1 MSLLTDRPER
11 LIHALKRLKS
21 GSLGV
26 KSRDTDI
33 VKISAATNEIIIDL
47 QNIEIVKDLLEPFMK
62 LGVLSPGVEEKEE
75 KQENKSVMEKL
86 KMIKGFAENLRE
98 ERMTISIRRMSEP
111 VLVIGEGANPRLS
124 KLVLGSNIQADIIK
138 IISLMRALR

>member
-1 MSLLTDRPER
+1 MSVVTVRPER
-11 LIHALKRLKS
+11 LIRALKRLKS
-21 GSLGV
+21 GSLSV

-33 VKISAATNEIIIDL
+33 VKISVATNEISIDL
-47 QNIEIVKDLLEPFMK
+47 QNIEIMKDLLEPFRK
-62 LGVLSPGVEEKEE
+62 LGVLSPGVEEKE
-75 KQENKSVMEKL
+75 ENKSVMEKL

-111 VLVIGEGANPRLS
+111 VLVIGERANPRLS

-138 IISLMRALR
+138 ILSLMRAMR